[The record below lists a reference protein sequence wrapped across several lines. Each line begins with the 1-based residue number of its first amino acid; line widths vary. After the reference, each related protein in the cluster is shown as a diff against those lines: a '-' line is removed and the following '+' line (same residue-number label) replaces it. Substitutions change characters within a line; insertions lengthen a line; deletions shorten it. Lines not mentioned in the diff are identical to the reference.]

1 MAAIAALR
9 LMAQWKHL
17 LASIHRMDQQRCVA
31 AIASAIVERAGRRRR
46 GEPEYRSCRFRQR
59 AGKKGGAHTGPSPVD
74 RAKKGCKRHIITDA
88 CGIPL
93 IVVCTPG
100 NVRDDTPFIAML
112 DTMPPVKMPSGPPRY
127 KPGQVAGDAA
137 YGQVF
142 IIPQVIE
149 RRVLPL
155 LAPRSMPGHPVKH
168 GSGLGRVRYVVERT
182 IAWLGSFRRIERCY
196 ERTGQ
201 AWQAFNELA
210 CCVICAGKLG
220 KLYQQRMAA

>member
-1 MAAIAALR
+1 MDEQRRVDAT
-9 LMAQWKHL
+9 
-17 LASIHRMDQQRCVA
+17 AS
-31 AIASAIVERAGRRRR
+31 SIVELAGRRRCR
-46 GEPEYRSCRFRQR
+46 GLEYRGRRLRQR

-100 NVRDDTPFIAML
+100 NVRDDTPFIAIL
-112 DTMPPVKMPSGPPRY
+112 DSMPPVRMPVGPPRY
-127 KPGQVAGDAA
+127 RPQRVVGDAA

-142 IIPQVIE
+142 IIPQVIQ
-149 RRVLPL
+149 RRVVPL
-155 LAPRSMPGHPVKH
+155 LAPRAAPGHPVKH

-182 IAWLGSFRRIERCY
+182 IAWIGSFRRIERCY

-210 CCVICAGKLG
+210 CCVICAGKLRR
-220 KLYQQRMAA
+220 LNQQRIAA